1 MKIVHVEAGR
11 HLYGGAL
18 QVVFLL
24 RALSGQPGEQ
34 HVLVCAPGA
43 AIGQAVR
50 ALGLRVLELPLGGD
64 ADPGMAVRIARVLRA
79 ERADLVHLHSRRG
92 ADLWGALAGRLAGVP
107 VVLSRRVDNPEPRAW
122 VALKYRLTDRVVTI
136 SQGIRRVLL
145 AEGVPPG
152 KVVCVPSAVDTGHY
166 RPAADPAAARAA
178 LAAEFGLP
186 ADVPVIGMA
195 AQFIPRKGH
204 RLLLD
209 ALPAV
214 FAQHPDAHFLL
225 FGRGPLAG
233 EVQRTLAERRLEG
246 RVRLPGFRDD
256 LARWLPALD
265 LLVHPAALEGLGVT
279 LLQAAACGVAIVA
292 GRAGG
297 IPEIVR
303 DGDNGRLIDPHDAVA
318 LSSALNELLADAGLR
333 TRMGAAGRA
342 IAEQDFSIAAMVA
355 GNRRVYEELLGG
367 AEPSGPA

>member
-1 MKIVHVEAGR
+1 MKVVHVEAGR

-24 RALSGQPGEQ
+24 RALAAQPGEE
-34 HVLVCAPGA
+34 HVLICAPGA

-50 ALGLRVLELPLGGD
+50 ALGVRVIELALGGD
-64 ADPGMAVRIARVLRA
+64 LDPGMAVRIARVLRT
-79 ERADLVHLHSRRG
+79 ERADLIHLHSRRG
-92 ADLWGALAGRLAGVP
+92 ADLWGALAGRIAGVP
-107 VVLSRRVDNPEPRAW
+107 VVLSRRVDNPEPRVW
-122 VALKYRLTDRVVTI
+122 VALKYRLADRVVTI

-145 AEGVPPG
+145 AEGVPAD
-152 KVVCVPSAVDTGHY
+152 KVICVPSAVDTGRY
-166 RPAADPAAARAA
+166 RPTDDPRSARQA
-178 LAAEFGLP
+178 LEAEFGLP
-186 ADVPVIGMA
+186 PGVPVIGMA

-204 RLLLD
+204 RLLLE

-233 EVQRTLAERRLEG
+233 EVQRTLTARRLEG
-246 RVRLPGFRDD
+246 RVRLPGFRND
-256 LARWLPALD
+256 LDRWLPALD

-279 LLQAAACGVAIVA
+279 LLRAAACGVAIVA

-303 DGDNGRLIDPHDAVA
+303 DGENGRLIDPHDAAA
-318 LSSALNELLADAGLR
+318 LAAALNGLLADAPLR

-342 IAEQDFSIAAMVA
+342 IAERDFSIPAMVA
-355 GNRRVYEELLGG
+355 GNRRVYAELLG
-367 AEPSGPA
+367 AVEPSVPA